1 MNRCAAIQRGMY
13 DRTHA
18 GFERLGLAVALRP
31 WRTIATS
38 LTVAIMLTGCVFAG
52 QWEARIEYRDVPRG
66 TEGFSLYDEVV
77 IPLFGLTPRINE
89 FKAYAADGGNVLR
102 KELMLEAL
110 TVHERVLELSAATGG
125 DGANVTTYADICVR
139 SFEGGGCKMDNVF
152 LRLALDRPSLLAMEQ
167 AEIDARF
174 LAQSGGLERLLGHLE
189 VDEEARTVRA
199 TNLRFFYL
207 ASEVVGAKTIAALV
221 SGPPEAQARR
231 VVWENLALPLPL
243 PLTLPVALPL
253 PSPLRLSLPVALTL
267 KARRVAW
274 ENEFLSLLNPAGSTG
289 LDAATPPWE
298 SSTLVLAAVAGRSL
312 MDEITP

>member
-1 MNRCAAIQRGMY
+1 MYGTHASSWPPAHMPDPSPQYLQIGSGCRARALLASGSRDPPRQHDALVCTRTCTRGPAHLAHRAHGTMNRCAAIQRGMY

-102 KELMLEAL
+102 KELLLEAL

-207 ASEVVGAKTIAALV
+207 A
-221 SGPPEAQARR
+221 RC
-231 VVWENLALPLPL
+231 
-243 PLTLPVALPL
+243 
-253 PSPLRLSLPVALTL
+253 
-267 KARRVAW
+267 
-274 ENEFLSLLNPAGSTG
+274 
-289 LDAATPPWE
+289 
-298 SSTLVLAAVAGRSL
+298 
-312 MDEITP
+312 

>member
-77 IPLFGLTPRINE
+77 IPLFGLAPRINE

-102 KELMLEAL
+102 KELLLEAL
-110 TVHERVLELSAATGG
+110 TVHERVLELSAATGR
-125 DGANVTTYADICVR
+125 DGPNVTTYADICVR
-139 SFEGGGCKMDNVF
+139 SFDGGGCKMDNAF
-152 LRLALDRPSLLAMEQ
+152 LRLALDRPSLLAMDQ

-174 LAQSGGLERLLGHLE
+174 IAQSRGLERLLGHLE

-207 ASEVVGAKTIAALV
+207 A
-221 SGPPEAQARR
+221 RC
-231 VVWENLALPLPL
+231 
-243 PLTLPVALPL
+243 
-253 PSPLRLSLPVALTL
+253 
-267 KARRVAW
+267 
-274 ENEFLSLLNPAGSTG
+274 
-289 LDAATPPWE
+289 
-298 SSTLVLAAVAGRSL
+298 
-312 MDEITP
+312 